1 MAGERVEA
9 FVKSYGQLEREVH
22 KVIVGH
28 DEIVDQVLVA
38 LFAGGHVL
46 LEGVPGL
53 GKTLLVR
60 TLAGCLDLSFSR
72 IQFTPDLMPADIIG
86 TNIIVEDAD
95 GRRHFQFER
104 GPVFAHILLADEVN
118 RATPKTQS
126 ALLEAMQESSATV
139 AGVTHRLP
147 PPSSC
152 WRPRTRSRWRGRTPF
167 RKRSSTGSCS
177 SSGCA
182 IPRSSS

>member
-9 FVKSYGQLEREVH
+9 FVKSYGQLEREVG

-60 TLAGCLDLSFSR
+60 TLA
-72 IQFTPDLMPADIIG
+72 
-86 TNIIVEDAD
+86 
-95 GRRHFQFER
+95 
-104 GPVFAHILLADEVN
+104 
-118 RATPKTQS
+118 
-126 ALLEAMQESSATV
+126 EAST
-139 AGVTHRLP
+139 
-147 PPSSC
+147 C
-152 WRPRTRSRWRGRTPF
+152 RSRA
-167 RKRSSTGSCS
+167 S
-177 SSGCA
+177 SSR
-182 IPRSSS
+182 PT